1 MNEMFYCRSLNL
13 VAFLMS
19 KGVEPDGYNDRGK
32 NLTFYFKKDDKLQ
45 ETINL
50 YNENNE
56 LKEFITAFKQVKDII
71 RNKKSN

>member
-19 KGVEPDGYNDRGK
+19 KGVQPEGYNDRGR

-45 ETINL
+45 ETIHM
-50 YNENNE
+50 YNENKE

-71 RNKKSN
+71 RNNKSN

>member
-19 KGVEPDGYNDRGK
+19 KGVEPEGYNDRGK
-32 NLTFYFKKDDKLQ
+32 NLTFYFKKDDRLQ
-45 ETINL
+45 DTINQ
-50 YNENNE
+50 YNENKE

>member
-1 MNEMFYCRSLNL
+1 MFYCRSLNL

-19 KGVEPDGYNDRGK
+19 KGVEPEGYNDRGK
-32 NLTFYFKKDDKLQ
+32 NLTFYFKKDDRLQ
-45 ETINL
+45 DTISQ
-50 YNENNE
+50 YNENKE

>member
-19 KGVEPDGYNDRGK
+19 KGVQPEGYNDRGK
-32 NLTFYFKKDDKLQ
+32 NLTFYFKKDDRLQ
-45 ETINL
+45 EVINM
-50 YNENNE
+50 YNENKE

-71 RNKKSN
+71 RNNKSN